1 MILTMNDLP
10 PLSLHEVYVERG
22 NKWALEN
29 LCLDFPAASITAL
42 VGPNGSGK
50 TTLLEVLAGLRK
62 PTKGTITHLPDSIS
76 LVTQH
81 HENPWMPLTV
91 AEVVRMGRYQ
101 KKLLPNRLSP
111 ADHDHVE
118 QALEKLDISAL
129 AGHPISELS
138 GGQRQRAFIAQA
150 LARDA
155 SLLLLDEPITGLD
168 FSSQEIIMR
177 VIEQTRQAGGTV
189 VLSTHHLDEA
199 RHADQVAVLATTLVA
214 AGAPDAVLCPDVLR
228 QAYGARLLGDHSE
241 HDHRHEMLL
250 IDDHGHGHHEN

>member
-1 MILTMNDLP
+1 
-10 PLSLHEVYVERG
+10 
-22 NKWALEN
+22 
-29 LCLDFPAASITAL
+29 
-42 VGPNGSGK
+42 
-50 TTLLEVLAGLRK
+50 
-62 PTKGTITHLPDSIS
+62 
-76 LVTQH
+76 
-81 HENPWMPLTV
+81 
-91 AEVVRMGRYQ
+91 MGRYQ